1 MRVALVHDHLTQLG
15 GAERVLE
22 VLQSLW
28 PLAPTFTL
36 LYDEKTMNKTFGHKD
51 IRTSFL
57 QKIPGAIKR
66 MRWLLPLM
74 PVATEHYPLNSYDVV
89 ISSASSFAKGVITSS
104 DAIHICYCH
113 TPTRY
118 LWSDA
123 ASYVHEL
130 HAPGFVKILLPIL
143 QSILRSWDKV
153 AADRVDLFVAN
164 SETVRQRIQK
174 YYGKDSIV
182 IHPPVSTEEF
192 SISTAPKTA
201 FLIGGR
207 LVSYKRY
214 DLVIEAFNRIG
225 LPLIVFGSGPE
236 ETKLRAMAKSNISF
250 VGRITDDER
259 ARLYANALAF
269 IHPQEEDFGITA
281 VESMAAGRPVIAFKK
296 GGATETVID
305 GITGLFFEEQSWET
319 LADTILHFDEKKFNP
334 NTIKTRAEQFSL
346 SRFRKEMHDVVT
358 KTWEAKNTVSEIPKA

>member
-28 PLAPTFTL
+28 PLAPTYTL
-36 LYDEKTMNKTFGHKD
+36 LYDASAMDPVFGHKD
-51 IRTSFL
+51 IRASFL
-57 QKIPGAIKR
+57 QKIPGAIRR

-74 PVATEHYPLNSYDVV
+74 PVATEHYPLNEYDVV
-89 ISSASSFAKGVITSS
+89 VSSASSFAKGVVTS
-104 DAIHICYCH
+104 ANAVHVCYCH

-123 ASYVHEL
+123 ASYVDEL
-130 HAPGFVKILLPIL
+130 HAPGFVKAFLPIL
-143 QSILRSWDKV
+143 QSVLRSWDRL

-164 SETVRQRIQK
+164 SETVRQRIKK

-182 IHPPVSTEEF
+182 IHPPVNTEEF

-214 DLVIEAFNRIG
+214 DLVIEAFNRLGI
-225 LPLIVFGSGPE
+225 PLIVFGNGPE
-236 ETKLRAMAKSNISF
+236 EAKLRAMANDNISF
-250 VGRITDDER
+250 VGRVTDDER
-259 ARLYANALAF
+259 ARLFSNAIAF
-269 IHPQEEDFGITA
+269 IHPHEEDFGITA

-296 GGATETVID
+296 GGATETVVE
-305 GITGLFFEEQSWET
+305 GVTGTFFEEQSWET
-319 LADTILHFDEKKFNP
+319 LADTILHFDEKRFNP
-334 NTIKTRAEQFSL
+334 STIKAYAEQFSL
-346 SRFRKEMHDVVT
+346 ANFRKAMHDVVT
-358 KTWEAKNTVSEIPKA
+358 KAWESKNA